1 MKSKP
6 LRWLASNL
14 GTMLLA
20 LLLAVIVWVI
30 AVISADPNVQDIF
43 RPTAVEIIGQDP
55 ELLLVRD
62 IPATARVTLEAP
74 TSIWAQLN
82 TDPTLVKTWVDLSG
96 YGAGQHTVPVKTQ
109 VGIDPVRY
117 IGVDPAQVTVILEP
131 LVMTEVPVELIIN
144 GKPPLGYRAE
154 TPSASPETVIIS
166 GPQSAVDQIAT
177 VSAELDVSGST
188 QSVTRTVPVQVL
200 DENGAPVAD
209 VTVSPRTISITQ
221 PIVLLGGYKNVAV
234 KVVTTGQVASGYRL
248 TNLSVTPPNVTVFSD
263 DPNLINALPGFVE
276 TLPVDLTGLTDD
288 IEINASLSLPAG
300 ITLVSEPSV
309 LVQIGVAAIEGSLTM
324 TVPIETLGLRPTLD
338 ATISPPTVDLIV
350 QGPLPVLETLTPS
363 SFRVVV
369 DLTDL
374 SAGVHQV
381 EPVVDLV
388 PEQVTVQ
395 AILPKT
401 VEVIIFLASS
411 RTATP
416 GAAATAIP

>member
-1 MKSKP
+1 
-6 LRWLASNL
+6 
-14 GTMLLA
+14 
-20 LLLAVIVWVI
+20 
-30 AVISADPNVQDIF
+30 
-43 RPTAVEIIGQDP
+43 
-55 ELLLVRD
+55 
-62 IPATARVTLEAP
+62 
-74 TSIWAQLN
+74 
-82 TDPTLVKTWVDLSG
+82 
-96 YGAGQHTVPVKTQ
+96 
-109 VGIDPVRY
+109 
-117 IGVDPAQVTVILEP
+117 
-131 LVMTEVPVELIIN
+131 
-144 GKPPLGYRAE
+144 
-154 TPSASPETVIIS
+154 
-166 GPQSAVDQIAT
+166 
-177 VSAELDVSGST
+177 
-188 QSVTRTVPVQVL
+188 
-200 DENGAPVAD
+200 
-209 VTVSPRTISITQ
+209 
-221 PIVLLGGYKNVAV
+221 LLGGYKNVAV

-338 ATISPPTVDLIV
+338 ATISPSTVDLIV

-374 SAGVHQV
+374 PAGVHQV

-401 VEVIIFLASS
+401 VEVTIFPASS
-411 RTATP
+411 RTPTPGIVLTATP
-416 GAAATAIP
+416 